1 MRRAGVPSAVDDAGD
16 SGEQELSDRT
26 GMVGKEYSLP
36 AQEVTEKGA
45 IAYVEATGDH
55 ARNSIDRGFAPPM
68 FAVRLIAGLWRSVY
82 QDPALGTADQFVLH
96 AEQRMLFAGDLLL
109 GEQVQAR
116 GWVKGMISFGFGDA
130 ALIRAVLAD
139 RTGRVLVSMECT
151 LAIRGASDWPPERRR
166 ARALGH
172 GALVCT
178 ESRLLGQD
186 APQRYADAADDHN
199 PLHLDDEV
207 ARAAG
212 HPSRIVHGMC
222 TLATGFAALS
232 GSLLRHPDQRV
243 RYLRARFTRPVLPD
257 SEVAYAAHATTVTG
271 TYAVSARCGGHL
283 VLKNA
288 WLQLKGRD
296 R

>member
-1 MRRAGVPSAVDDAGD
+1 MVPTTV
-16 SGEQELSDRT
+16 GEQDLSGRSSL
-26 GMVGKEYSLP
+26 VGKEYSLP
-36 AQEVTEKGA
+36 TQEVTEKEA
-45 IAYVEATGDH
+45 AAYVEATGDDL
-55 ARNSIDRGFAPPM
+55 RNSVDRGFAPPM
-68 FAVRLIAGLWRSVY
+68 FAARLIAGLWRSVY
-82 QDPALGTADQFVLH
+82 QDPALDTVDERVLH
-96 AEQRMLFAGDLLL
+96 AEQRMLFADDLLL

-116 GWVKGMISFGFGDA
+116 GWVKGMVGFGFGDA
-130 ALIRAVLAD
+130 ALVRTVLAD

-151 LAIRGASDWPPERRR
+151 LAVQGASDCPPDRRR
-166 ARALGH
+166 ARALGR

-178 ESRLLGQD
+178 ESRLLGHD

-199 PLHLDDEV
+199 PLHLDDEI

-232 GSLLRHPDQRV
+232 GSLLRHPDERV
-243 RYLRARFTRPVLPD
+243 QYLKARFTRPVLPD
-257 SEVAYAAHATTVTG
+257 SEVTYAAYATAAAG
-271 TYAVSARCGGHL
+271 AYALSARCGGHS

-288 WLQLKGRD
+288 WLRLNGAD